1 MALKPSRQTQH
12 AHVLLCRSCGDS
24 CRKNNT
30 GSEDHPTQ
38 LLRKKLELA
47 FQGNLHSSWQVRFV
61 ESSCLDICPVGS
73 ISVRLV
79 GAENSESKTLT
90 WTVDPEKSL
99 DEIIA
104 TLKDYIIQISSVQKR
119 GAEK

>member
-1 MALKPSRQTQH
+1 MALKPLRRSQH
-12 AHVLLCRSCGDS
+12 AHILLCRTCGDS
-24 CRKNNT
+24 CRKSAATSADN
-30 GSEDHPTQ
+30 PTQ

-47 FQGNLHSSWQVRFV
+47 FQGGLHSQWQVRFV
-61 ESSCLDICPVGS
+61 ESSCLDICPVGA

-99 DEIIA
+99 EELIE
-104 TLKDYIIQISSVQKR
+104 TLKEHLTQSSTATR
-119 GAEK
+119 TRT